1 MKRREQLEEIFRNV
15 DEDQKQLVD
24 RLIDE
29 VVFLEERMKEL
40 KQLPFIAVHPE
51 NPSRQKVTSAAKLY
65 KECSQSYMNALR
77 ILLSILHKV
86 EASAQ
91 DDLLRMLEEYQ

>member
-15 DEDQKQLVD
+15 DEDQRQLAD
-24 RLIDE
+24 KLIDE

-65 KECSQSYMNALR
+65 KDCSASYMNALR
-77 ILLSILHKV
+77 ILISILRKV

>member
-1 MKRREQLEEIFRNV
+1 MKRRDQLEEIFRNV
-15 DEDQKQLVD
+15 DDDEKQLVD
-24 RLIDE
+24 KLIDE
-29 VVFLEERMKEL
+29 VVFLEDRMKEL

-65 KECSQSYMNALR
+65 KDCSASYMNALR
-77 ILLSILHKV
+77 ILISILRKV